1 MDYKQACRHI
11 FLDYRQM
18 SSFCQAPLVFTRA
31 DGVYYW
37 DVEGKRYIDGIS
49 GIFVAVL
56 GHRHPRVLKAMREQL
71 ERFAFSPPL
80 HSVSDR
86 ALEYVEALREV
97 LPEGLGVIKL
107 LSGGSEATEAAMK
120 LARQYHKQTGHPS
133 KYKVVS
139 LYKGYHGATL
149 GALAATGT
157 PKRKKVFEP
166 LPAGFVKVPPPLCAR
181 CGFEKTYPECDLFC
195 ARFLEQIVQQE
206 GSETVSAVILEPIG
220 NTGGVVVPPKGYLQK
235 VREICDRC
243 GLLLIYDE
251 IITGFGRT
259 GRMFAAQTFGV
270 TPDILCMGK
279 GMGGGYMPLA
289 GIAVPE
295 EVARAFWGPPEAS
308 VEFHHGH
315 TFGANPLAAAVGL
328 AVLGELVENDLSARA
343 RELGR
348 RLRTRLEGLGKFD
361 VREVR
366 GRGLLWGVDL
376 GDTEL
381 GLQFGRECLERGLIV
396 RADPDW
402 FALAPPL
409 ISTEAHIDEI
419 GDIVEDAMAAV
430 FG

>member
-1 MDYKQACRHI
+1 MDYRQACRHI
-11 FLDYRQM
+11 LLDYRQM
-18 SSFCQAPLVFTRA
+18 SSFCRDPLIFARA

-37 DVEGKRYIDGIS
+37 DMEGKRYIDGIS

-56 GHRHPRVLKAMREQL
+56 GHRHPRVLEAMGEQL
-71 ERFAFSPPL
+71 ERFTFAPPL

-86 ALEYVEALREV
+86 ALEYVEALREA
-97 LPEGLGVIKL
+97 LPEGLGVVKL

-120 LARQYHKQTGHPS
+120 LARQYHKQTGNPA
-133 KYKVVS
+133 KYKVIS

-181 CGFEKTYPECDLFC
+181 CGFEKAYPECGLFC

-206 GSETVSAVILEPIG
+206 GPETVSAVILEPIG
-220 NTGGVVVPPKGYLQK
+220 NTGGVVVPPEGYLQK
-235 VREICDRC
+235 VKELCTRYGI
-243 GLLLIYDE
+243 LLIYDE

-279 GMGGGYMPLA
+279 GMGGGYVPLA
-289 GIAVPE
+289 GIAVSE
-295 EVARAFWGPPEAS
+295 EVARAFWGPPEAG

-328 AVLGELVENDLSARA
+328 AVLAELVEHDLPSRA

-348 RLRTRLEGLGKFD
+348 RLRARLEGLERFGI
-361 VREVR
+361 REVR
-366 GRGLLWGVDL
+366 GRGLLLGVDL
-376 GDTEL
+376 GDTDL
-381 GLQFGRECLERGLIV
+381 GVQFGRECLKRGLIV

-409 ISTEAHIDEI
+409 ISTEAHIDEMA
-419 GDIVEDAMAAV
+419 GIVEDAMAAV